1 MCKSIVFTAGRI
13 LKSNTKRVIDD
24 KHNITLYLC
33 QTFALVIFHTSS
45 TEKRFVCI
53 YGKYVFQIDYGFLFI
68 VKNAHGT
75 HSKLGR
81 CFHPMYVIIC
91 RVALYQVWL
100 THHFY
105 NHLAQT
111 SARLIGKN
119 LSTGSLT
126 HTYSLS
132 LSNFVTNH
140 NNPIKQHLILIQWTI
155 NAEQHFFLLALFH

>member
-1 MCKSIVFTAGRI
+1 
-13 LKSNTKRVIDD
+13 
-24 KHNITLYLC
+24 
-33 QTFALVIFHTSS
+33 
-45 TEKRFVCI
+45 
-53 YGKYVFQIDYGFLFI
+53 
-68 VKNAHGT
+68 
-75 HSKLGR
+75 
-81 CFHPMYVIIC
+81 MYVIIC

-155 NAEQHFFLLALFH
+155 NAEQHFFHSFCFVNIRSLTRKIITIHWMSVKGYFDVFYHQHPLSVNDFLHTLYFDMSRFVLIDPQKYIICIVWNKFMLITQFSRFP